1 MTEPCG
7 VEITTFTD
15 MNTALKS
22 GLVDGDVIIGA
33 DGESVDAVA
42 SLLHVLGDK
51 KVGDN
56 VTIQTMNGNY
66 TLTLIDHPQK
76 HIPILGIQ
84 GQEKRCGKYF

>member
-7 VEITTFTD
+7 VEIISFTD
-15 MNTALKS
+15 MGTAVKS

-84 GQEKRCGKYF
+84 GQEKKCSKYF